1 MTRIDLHAHTTH
13 SDGTCSPEA
22 LAEEAR
28 RVGLSGIAVTDHDT
42 TTAIAPVRRAA
53 ADYGIQV
60 FDGCE
65 ISTRLPSGIVHVL
78 AYGFDPEHERLQSF
92 LEGVRDARDARNKII
107 LAKLND
113 LGLTLTMDEVMQH
126 VVGSVVAR
134 PHFAMA
140 LVKRGHADSLSEVFE
155 RWLHDRG
162 PAYVV
167 ADMPDPTEAMA
178 VVRAAGGVTVIAH
191 PKQMRLGGLNTY
203 RRTFERFR
211 DAGLTGIEV
220 DHPSHDASHRKNFRL
235 IAGELDLVPTG
246 GSDFHGDAKPHIRL
260 GEGDGSIE
268 VHYDTWTALMERR
281 PA

>member
-1 MTRIDLHAHTTH
+1 MKRIDLHAHTTH

-22 LAEEAR
+22 LADEAK
-28 RVGLSGIAVTDHDT
+28 RVGLAALAVTDHDT
-42 TTAIAPVRRAA
+42 TTAIEPVRRAA
-53 ADYGIQV
+53 AAHGIEV

-78 AYGFDPEHERLQSF
+78 AYGFDPTHERLQAF
-92 LEGVRDARDARNKII
+92 LAKVRAARDARNVII
-107 LAKLND
+107 LEKLNG
-113 LGLTLTMDEVMQH
+113 LGLTLTMDEVLKH
-126 VVGSVVAR
+126 VVGTVVAR
-134 PHFAMA
+134 PHFAKA
-140 LVKRGHADSLSEVFE
+140 LVERGHADSISEVFE

-162 PAYVV
+162 PAYVI
-167 ADMPDPTEAMA
+167 ADMPDPVDAISM
-178 VVRAAGGVTVIAH
+178 VRAAGGVTVIAH

-203 RRTFERFR
+203 RCTFERFR
-211 DAGLTGIEV
+211 DAGLSGIEV

-235 IAGELDLVPTG
+235 IADTLDLVPTG

-268 VHYDTWTALMERR
+268 VYYDTWHALMERR